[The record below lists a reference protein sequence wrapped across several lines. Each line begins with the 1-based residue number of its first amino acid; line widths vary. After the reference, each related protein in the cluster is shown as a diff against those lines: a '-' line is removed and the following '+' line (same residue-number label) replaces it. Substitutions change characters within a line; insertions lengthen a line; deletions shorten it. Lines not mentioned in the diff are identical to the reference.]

1 MGLWSFLKKRKQPEL
16 KTYPLTRPEVMD
28 LVTDVCSALGLQYR
42 KLENCEAGIPPLI
55 EKNGED
61 NEAIVDLWLMGYIS
75 GFYDATSQ
83 YRGVSFELNALELIL
98 SVLYNERD
106 AGAAIREYHIVRMT
120 LGSDRETA
128 LLFGYD
134 EFEEGMLAGGN
145 EVFDWANKISEP
157 PFMLYKKY
165 L

>member
-1 MGLWSFLKKRKQPEL
+1 MGLLSFLKIRKQPAP
-16 KTYPLTRPEVMD
+16 KSYPLTRPEVMD

-42 KLENCEAGIPPLI
+42 KLESCEAGVPPLV
-55 EKNGED
+55 EKSGENGE
-61 NEAIVDLWLMGYIS
+61 AVVDLWLVGYVS

-106 AGAAIREYHIVRMT
+106 ADAAIREYHIARMT

-145 EVFDWANKISEP
+145 EVFDWANKLAEP
-157 PFMLYKKY
+157 PFTLYKRY
-165 L
+165 S